1 LKTGE
6 LVTKQQRGGT
16 VDYLCD
22 RVRQGIL
29 EGRFAPGQRLIAR
42 DLIEDIGTSRGPI
55 REAFHRLEADGL
67 VDLIPNRGASVR
79 RLLRREVRELFQIRE
94 SLEGLAAGL
103 AAANIDEG
111 QNRKIFTEVWERVRP
126 TGESLPWNVFIEHNH
141 SYHNTIVAISNNS
154 QLCELVGRLRLVVVM
169 LQIGR
174 AMKEEHTGRSHQDHV
189 AIAEAILAGDANGAE
204 IAMRKHVRD
213 SHAWIQTLP
222 DSTFKPER

>member
-1 LKTGE
+1 M
-6 LVTKQQRGGT
+6 TKQQRGGT

-42 DLIEDIGTSRGPI
+42 DLIEDAGTSRGPI

-67 VDLIPNRGASVR
+67 VDLIPNRGATVR
-79 RLLRREVRELFQIRE
+79 RLLRKEVQELFQIRE

-103 AAANIDEG
+103 AAANINEG
-111 QNRKIFTEVWERVRP
+111 ENRKIFTEVWERVRP
-126 TGESLPWNVFIEHNH
+126 TGESLPWTVFIEHNH

-154 QLCELVGRLRLVVVM
+154 QLCEMVRRLRLVVVM
-169 LQIGR
+169 LQVGR

-189 AIAEAILAGDANGAE
+189 VIAEAILAGDVNGAE
-204 IAMRKHVRD
+204 TAMRNHVRG